1 MKTITKI
8 KTFLMFLILVSSL
21 KAEYLEMNL
30 VTFAT
35 YTSEANNINIL
46 IDEELKKENIVFIIN
61 GPDNY
66 LLSAFRKAVTLRGLE
81 LVKTE
86 EFYYVRKKEIYL
98 EEPKYRAIKLN
109 FVRYEDISNF
119 LNVYEQN
126 IKFEFIKTSK
136 TLLVKSKED
145 EFKSIYNMIQS
156 IDTLPKQ
163 LKLKITILDTNLDKL
178 RELGSDTSFLN
189 LSNNS
194 NFFFNLISY
203 PFQVKNTL
211 DVQDSKGFYS
221 FLKLLD
227 KKEISEFVSTPTLTL
242 SDEKQTIFNVVDNVP
257 FKSGTV
263 TVDDIDTKTTESYEY
278 KDVGTQITITPHI
291 YKNNNCYID
300 LELNVSNVVSDSG
313 NLIRTSKKYVKQNF
327 YLPINKLFVLT
338 GLNKKEIIETHS
350 EVPLLADIPFLGW
363 LFKYD
368 TKNQNKSNLSVVFE
382 LVEEENYINDDI
394 KIVVNQNKL
403 KG

>member
-257 FKSGTV
+257 FKSDTV

-327 YLPINKLFVLT
+327 YLPTNKLFVLT

-350 EVPLLADIPFLGW
+350 EIPLLADIPFLGW

>member
-327 YLPINKLFVLT
+327 YLPTNKLFVLT

-350 EVPLLADIPFLGW
+350 EIPLLADIPFLGW

>member
-1 MKTITKI
+1 MKKI
-8 KTFLMFLILVSSL
+8 KSLLILICLVINLKAEILTFNLVNFASYVANSNNITILIDEKLKEETFTFIVNENDSSL
-21 KAEYLEMNL
+21 KAFRVALGL
-30 VTFAT
+30 KG
-35 YTSEANNINIL
+35 L
-46 IDEELKKENIVFIIN
+46 I
-61 GPDNY
+61 
-66 LLSAFRKAVTLRGLE
+66 

-86 EFYYVRKKEIYL
+86 QFYYVDKKEVYK

-136 TLLVKSKED
+136 TLLVKSKEN
-145 EFKSIYNMIQS
+145 EFKSIYEMIKT
-156 IDTLPKQ
+156 IDVLPKQ
-163 LKLKITILDTNLDKL
+163 LKLKVTIIDTNLDKL
-178 RELGSDTSFLN
+178 KELGSDTSALN

-203 PFQVKNTL
+203 PFQVKNTI

-227 KKEISEFVSTPTLTL
+227 KKQVSEFVSNPILTL
-242 SDEKQTIFNVVDNVP
+242 SDEKQSIFNVVDNVP

-263 TVDDIDTKTTESYEY
+263 TVSDTDTKTTDSYEY

-291 YKNNNCYID
+291 YQDNNCYID
-300 LELNVSNVVSDSG
+300 LELNVSNVVSNSD
-313 NLIRTSKKYVKQNF
+313 NLITTSKKYIKQSF
-327 YLPINKLFVLT
+327 HLPLNKLLVLT
-338 GLNKKEIIETHS
+338 GLNKKEITESHT

-368 TKNQNKSNLSVVFE
+368 TKNENKSNLSVVFE

>member
-1 MKTITKI
+1 MTKKI
-8 KTFLMFLILVSSL
+8 IVYLILVSNL
-21 KAEYLEMNL
+21 VLNAETLNMNL

-35 YTSEANNINIL
+35 YTSQANNINIL
-46 IDEELKKENIVFIIN
+46 IDEDLKNENIVFIVN
-61 GPDNY
+61 QDEPY
-66 LLSAFRKAVTLRGLE
+66 LLSAFRKAVTLRGLD
-81 LVKTE
+81 LVRTE
-86 EFYYVRKKEIYL
+86 EFYYVQRKDIYQ
-98 EEPKYRAIKLN
+98 ETPKYRAIKLN
-109 FVRYEDISNF
+109 FVKFDDIANF
-119 LNVYEQN
+119 LEVYEKDV
-126 IKFEFIKTSK
+126 KFEFIKTSK

-327 YLPINKLFVLT
+327 YLPTNKLFVLT

-350 EVPLLADIPFLGW
+350 EIPLLADIPFLGW

>member
-1 MKTITKI
+1 MKKI
-8 KTFLMFLILVSSL
+8 KIMILVLLLALNSL

-35 YTSEANNINIL
+35 YASEANNINIL
-46 IDEELKKENIVFIIN
+46 IDDELKKENIVFIIN
-61 GPDNY
+61 GSDSY
-66 LLSAFRKAVTLRGLE
+66 LLSAFRRAVTLRGLE

-86 EFYYVRKKEIYL
+86 EFYYVRKKDIYL

-136 TLLVKSKED
+136 TLLVKSKEN
-145 EFKSIYNMIQS
+145 EFKSIYEMIKT
-156 IDTLPKQ
+156 IDVLPKQ
-163 LKLKITILDTNLDKL
+163 LKLKVTIIDTNLDKL
-178 RELGSDTSFLN
+178 KELGSDTSALN
-189 LSNNS
+189 FSNNS

-203 PFQVKNTL
+203 PFQVKNTI

-227 KKEISEFVSTPTLTL
+227 KNDVSEFVSNPILTL
-242 SDEKQTIFNVVDNVP
+242 SDEKQSIFNVVDNVP

-263 TVDDIDTKTTESYEY
+263 TVSDTDTKTTDSYEY

-291 YKNNNCYID
+291 YQDNNCYID
-300 LELNVSNVVSDSG
+300 LELNVSNVVSNSD
-313 NLIRTSKKYVKQNF
+313 NLITTSKKYIKQSF
-327 YLPINKLFVLT
+327 HLPLNKLLVLT
-338 GLNKKEIIETHS
+338 GLNKKEIIESHS

-368 TKNQNKSNLSVVFE
+368 SKNENKSNLSVVFE

-394 KIVVNQNKL
+394 KIIVNKNKL

>member
-327 YLPINKLFVLT
+327 YLPTNKLFVLT

-394 KIVVNQNKL
+394 KIIVNQNKL

>member
-1 MKTITKI
+1 MKKI
-8 KTFLMFLILVSSL
+8 KIMILVLLLALNSL

-35 YTSEANNINIL
+35 YASEANNINIL
-46 IDEELKKENIVFIIN
+46 IDDELKKENIVFIIN
-61 GPDNY
+61 GSDSY
-66 LLSAFRKAVTLRGLE
+66 LLSAFRRAVTLRGLE

-86 EFYYVRKKEIYL
+86 EFYYVRKKDIYL

-136 TLLVKSKED
+136 TLLVKSKEN
-145 EFKSIYNMIQS
+145 EFKSIYEMIKT
-156 IDTLPKQ
+156 IDVLPKQ
-163 LKLKITILDTNLDKL
+163 LKLKVTIIDTNLDKL
-178 RELGSDTSFLN
+178 KELGSDTSALN
-189 LSNNS
+189 FSNNS

-203 PFQVKNTL
+203 PFQVKNTI

-227 KKEISEFVSTPTLTL
+227 KNDVSEFVSNPILTL
-242 SDEKQTIFNVVDNVP
+242 SDEKQSIFNVVDNVP

-263 TVDDIDTKTTESYEY
+263 TVSDTDTKTTDSYEY

-291 YKNNNCYID
+291 YQDNNCYID
-300 LELNVSNVVSDSG
+300 LELNVSNVVSNSD
-313 NLIRTSKKYVKQNF
+313 NLITTSKKYIKQSF
-327 YLPINKLFVLT
+327 HLPLNKLLVLT
-338 GLNKKEIIETHS
+338 GLNKKEIIESHS

-368 TKNQNKSNLSVVFE
+368 SKNENKSNLSVVFE

-394 KIVVNQNKL
+394 KIIVNQNKL